1 MTSDSSA
8 TPCNIRHSLT
18 LPHIIRDAQQGAG
31 PCIITAVA
39 LDIYHSCNCA
49 SRYSTNTDTTSTNTL
64 VLPNTLSLYYYYSCL
79 EHLEAN
85 TLVCDTIVSQNSKL

>member
-8 TPCNIRHSLT
+8 TPCNIRHSFT

-39 LDIYHSCNCA
+39 LDIYYSCNCA
-49 SRYSTNTDTTSTNTL
+49 SRYSTNTDTTSINTL
-64 VLPNTLSLYYYYSCL
+64 VLSLYYYYSCL
-79 EHLEAN
+79 GHLEAN
-85 TLVCDTIVSQNSKL
+85 TLVCDTECLKTVK